1 MFDRRLTSRSSALA
15 GNQFEILRRS
25 MAEELRALPHQ
36 ARDWTAQIARALT
49 ASRYETKRLRGK
61 LSYETALRRKLH
73 HEVQDLRGNVRVYCR
88 PRPSRASDARRDDG
102 VVSVPSHQIINLRRD
117 LSTGASGGAAERGLS
132 SLIFEY
138 DRVFQPDSS
147 QSEVYSETEE
157 LVLGALDG
165 CVVCV
170 MADILICTPMV

>member
-15 GNQFEILRRS
+15 GNQFEMLRRS

-88 PRPSRASDARRDDG
+88 P
-102 VVSVPSHQIINLRRD
+102 
-117 LSTGASGGAAERGLS
+117 
-132 SLIFEY
+132 
-138 DRVFQPDSS
+138 
-147 QSEVYSETEE
+147 
-157 LVLGALDG
+157 
-165 CVVCV
+165 
-170 MADILICTPMV
+170 